1 MELTIRSWELKD
13 NEGTDWTTCCAY
25 KKNVPS
31 SLLSVFFSQGS
42 AFSTE
47 KLRQYQLNRLRY
59 FYAVV
64 ECNSKGTCTF
74 NNKEL
79 LNEVEHDIM
88 NYQCGGLSCLP
99 KSKVEVNN
107 TDTKF
112 DNS

>member
-1 MELTIRSWELKD
+1 MKVLI
-13 NEGTDWTTCCAY
+13 GQHAVPI
-25 KKNVPS
+25 KKCSKFFIICV
-31 SLLSVFFSQGS
+31 FSQGS

-64 ECNSKGTCTF
+64 ECNSKGTCTC

-79 LNEVEHDIM
+79 LNEVEHNIM
-88 NYQCGGLSCLP
+88 NYQCGGQSYLP
-99 KSKVEVNN
+99 KSKVDVNN

>member
-1 MELTIRSWELKD
+1 MKVLI
-13 NEGTDWTTCCAY
+13 GQHVVPI
-25 KKNVPS
+25 KNVPS

-42 AFSTE
+42 VFSTE

-64 ECNSKGTCTF
+64 ECNSKGTCIC

-79 LNEVEHDIM
+79 LNEVEQDIV
-88 NYQCGGLSCLP
+88 NYQCGGLIYLL